1 MNKMKNIKTIL
12 AILGLVALTSCDFFL
27 QKPDTTGTV
36 DRDAVYS
43 TKKNAEAALMS
54 CYGNALIHGLPGG
67 LGYGHGT
74 LGAISGEVNK
84 GASWHGTYVI
94 AQQGLS
100 ANGVGSDIP
109 SGSSS
114 AGSEN
119 FSKNWAVIRQ
129 CFDVKENIDKVP
141 ESEMSQSEK
150 DVIKA
155 EATALIAYR
164 YMGMFYRY
172 GGVPKVTKTFEA
184 SDDLTAG
191 RETLENTL
199 KYILELCDEALAVL
213 PAKWDAANTGR
224 MTQGAVLAIKARAL
238 MYAARPL
245 FNSATPYLNNG
256 ENNNLICFGNEDK
269 ERWKEAIDANEEILE
284 WAASNGVKLIN
295 TGGSKDTPNKNAF
308 VDYAT
313 ATSTPANSEVIL
325 ALKNNSTAQS
335 YATSIFHYYNYSPY
349 YSFDR
354 FDTGESGILSN
365 HIRNYYKND
374 GTEMSW
380 PTFKVDAAPKQ
391 GAEWIQ
397 NVADIEP
404 RALADIKFA
413 GHDAMNNA
421 GDTRWSSLGWGR
433 GGFDGKIGMGDSF
446 PNSVGGSDKGQ
457 LSGELTKFYYKA
469 GSRTWFEFPIFR
481 LAETYL
487 NLAEAYN
494 EYGNT
499 AKALENLNIIH
510 NRAGLPSITET
521 DQAKL
526 REIIQREKFIEM
538 FMENH
543 KYFDVKHWKRADIAD
558 GICGGSMR
566 AFTFNIK
573 AGATWPYDKSMID
586 TWWETEYY
594 VAFWSPIMY
603 LEPFPQTEIN
613 KGTITQNPGY

>member
-1 MNKMKNIKTIL
+1 MNKMKNITKIL
-12 AILGLVALTSCDFFL
+12 AVLGLLILTSCDFFL

-36 DRDAVYS
+36 DRDAVFGS
-43 TKKNAEAALMS
+43 KKNAEAALMS
-54 CYGNALIHGLPGG
+54 CYSSALIHGLPGG

-109 SGSSS
+109 SGSTS

-129 CFDVKENIDKVP
+129 CFIVKENIDMVP
-141 ESEMSQSEK
+141 ESEMTQAQK

-155 EATALIAYR
+155 EVTALIAYR

-172 GGVPKVTKTFEA
+172 GGVPKVEKSFEA

-199 KYILELCDEALAVL
+199 QYIIDLCDEAYAVL

-238 MYAARPL
+238 MFAARPL
-245 FNSATPYLNNG
+245 FNSATPYLDNG
-256 ENNNLICFGNEDK
+256 ENNNLICFGSEDK
-269 ERWKEAIDANEEILE
+269 ERWNEAIKANEAVLE
-284 WAASNGVKLIN
+284 WASANGVKLIN
-295 TGGSKDTPNKNAF
+295 TGGSAGNANTNAF
-308 VDYAT
+308 VDYAK
-313 ATSTPANSEVIL
+313 ATSTPGNAEVIL
-325 ALKNNSTAQS
+325 AFKNNSTDQN
-335 YATSIFHYYNYSPY
+335 YNNNIFKYYNYSPY
-349 YSFDR
+349 WTFER

-365 HIRNYYKND
+365 HIKRYYKND

-380 PTFKVDAAPKQ
+380 PDYDTDKAPKQ
-391 GAEWIQ
+391 GAEWIE
-397 NVADIEP
+397 NVANIEP

-421 GDTRWSSLGWGR
+421 GDTKWSSLGWGR
-433 GGFDGKIGMGDSF
+433 GGFDGKIGMGDVF

-469 GSRTWFEFPIFR
+469 GSRIWFEFPIFR

-499 AKALENLNIIH
+499 TKALENLNMIH

-538 FMENH
+538 FAENH

-558 GICGGSMR
+558 GLMAGSMR

-573 AGATWPYDKSMID
+573 AGATWPYDKSTID

-594 VAFWSPIMY
+594 VAFWSPVMY
-603 LEPFPQTEIN
+603 LEPFPQVEVN

>member
-1 MNKMKNIKTIL
+1 MKRITKIL
-12 AILGLVALTSCDFFL
+12 AVLGLVALTSCDFFL

-36 DRDAVYS
+36 DRDTVFGS
-43 TKKNAEAALMS
+43 KENAKQALMA
-54 CYGNALIHGLPGG
+54 CYSSALIHGLPGG

-74 LGAISGEVNK
+74 LGAISGEINR

-100 ANGVGSDIP
+100 GNGVGSDVTDKT
-109 SGSSS
+109 GA

-119 FSKNWAVIRQ
+119 YAKNWSVIRQ
-129 CFDVKENIDKVP
+129 CFIVKENIDLVP
-141 ESEMSQSEK
+141 DMTQEEK
-150 DVIKA
+150 DVFKA
-155 EATALIAYR
+155 EVTALIAYR
-164 YMGMFYRY
+164 YMGMFYRF

-199 KYILELCDEALAVL
+199 QYIIDLCDEAHAGL
-213 PAKWDAANTGR
+213 PAKWDSANSGR

-238 MYAARPL
+238 QFAARPL
-245 FNSATPYLNNG
+245 FNSATPYLDNG
-256 ENNNLICFGNEDK
+256 ELNNLICFGNNDK
-269 ERWKEAIDANEEILE
+269 ERWKDAIDANEDVLA
-284 WAASNGVKLIN
+284 WAATNGVALIK
-295 TGGSKDTPNKNAF
+295 TGSKEVNENAF

-313 ATSTPANSEVIL
+313 ATSTPANKEVIL
-325 ALKNNSTAQS
+325 AFKNNSTDQS
-335 YATSIFHYYNYSPY
+335 YSTNIFKYYNYSPY
-349 YSFDR
+349 WTFER
-354 FDTGESGILSN
+354 FDTGESGVLSN
-365 HIRNYYKND
+365 HIRQYYKND

-380 PTFKVDAAPKQ
+380 PTIGDAAPRK
-391 GAEWIQ
+391 GSDWIE
-397 NVADIEP
+397 NVANIEP

-421 GDTRWSSLGWGR
+421 GDTKWSSLGWGR

-499 AKALENLNIIH
+499 DKALENLNKIH
-510 NRAGLPSITET
+510 NRAGLPSITER

-526 REIIQREKFIEM
+526 RAIIQREKAIE
-538 FMENH
+538 FFAENQ
-543 KYFDVKHWKRADIAD
+543 KYFDMKHWKRSDIAN
-558 GICGGSMR
+558 GHLGGSMR
-566 AFTFNIK
+566 AFTFNIA
-573 AGATWPYDKSMID
+573 AGATWPYDKSKID
-586 TWWETEYY
+586 TYWETEYY
-594 VAFWSPIMY
+594 VSFWSPVMY
-603 LEPFPQTEIN
+603 LEPFPQTEVN
-613 KGTITQNPGY
+613 KGTISQNPGY

>member
-1 MNKMKNIKTIL
+1 MMKNITKIL
-12 AILGLVALTSCDFFL
+12 AVLGLLALTSCDFFL

-36 DRDAVYS
+36 DLEAVFGS
-43 TKKNAEAALMS
+43 KKNAEAALMS

-100 ANGVGSDIP
+100 ANGVGSDATDK
-109 SGSSS
+109 SGGA

-119 FSKNWAVIRQ
+119 YAKNWSVIRQ
-129 CFDVKENIDKVP
+129 CFIVKENIDQVP
-141 ESEMSQSEK
+141 DLSDDEK
-150 DVIKA
+150 AVIKA
-155 EATALIAYR
+155 EVTALIAYR
-164 YMGMFYRY
+164 YMGMFYRF
-172 GGVPKVTKTFEA
+172 GGVPKVTQAFEIT
-184 SDDLTAG
+184 DDLTAG

-199 KYILELCDEALAVL
+199 QYILDLCDEAYAVL
-213 PAKWDAANTGR
+213 PAKWDAANNGR

-245 FNSATPYLNNG
+245 FNSATPYLDNG

-269 ERWKEAIDANEEILE
+269 ERWNDAIQANLAVLE
-284 WAASNGVKLIN
+284 WAAANGVKIIN
-295 TGGSKDTPNKNAF
+295 TGGSAGKPNTNAF

-313 ATSTPANSEVIL
+313 ATSTPSNSEVIL
-325 ALKNNSTAQS
+325 ALKNNSTDQS
-335 YATSIFHYYNYSPY
+335 YSTGIFHYYNYSPY

-354 FDTGESGILSN
+354 FDTGESGLLSN
-365 HIRNYYKND
+365 HIKNYYKND

-380 PTFKVDAAPKQ
+380 PALGDAAPRS
-391 GAEWIQ
+391 GADWLE
-397 NVADIEP
+397 NVANIEP

-421 GDTRWSSLGWGR
+421 GDTKWSNIGWGR

-457 LSGELTKFYYKA
+457 LSGEMTKFYYKA
-469 GSRTWFEFPIFR
+469 GSRIWFEFPLFR

-494 EYGNT
+494 EYGNPT
-499 AKALENLNIIH
+499 KALECLNVIH
-510 NRAGLPSITET
+510 NRAGLPSIVET

-526 REIIQREKFIEM
+526 RQIIQREKLIEM
-538 FMENH
+538 FAENH

-558 GICGGSMR
+558 GLMGGSMR
-566 AFTFNIK
+566 GFTFNIK
-573 AGATWPYDKSMID
+573 AGATWPYDKSKID
-586 TWWETEYY
+586 TYWEAEYY

-603 LEPFPQTEIN
+603 LEPFPQTEVN

>member
-1 MNKMKNIKTIL
+1 MMKNITKIL
-12 AILGLVALTSCDFFL
+12 AVLGLLALTSCDFFL

-36 DRDAVYS
+36 DLEAVFGS
-43 TKKNAEAALMS
+43 KKNAEAALMS

-119 FSKNWAVIRQ
+119 FSKNWSVIRQ
-129 CFDVKENIDKVP
+129 CYTVKENIDKVP
-141 ESEMSQSEK
+141 DLSDDEK
-150 DVIKA
+150 AVIKA

-164 YMGMFYRY
+164 YMGMFYRF
-172 GGVPKVTKTFEA
+172 GGVPKVTKSFETP
-184 SDDLTAG
+184 DEEGLTAG

-199 KYILELCDEALAVL
+199 QFILDLCDEALAVL

-224 MTQGAVLAIKARAL
+224 MNQGAVLAIKARAL

-245 FNSATPYLNNG
+245 FNAATPYLDNG
-256 ENNNLICFGNEDK
+256 ENNDLICFGNADV
-269 ERWKEAIDANEEILE
+269 ERWKDAIDANEDVLE
-284 WAASNGVKLIN
+284 WAAANGVKLIN
-295 TGGSKDTPNKNAF
+295 TGGSTGKPNTNAF

-325 ALKNNSTAQS
+325 ALKNNSTEQS
-335 YATSIFHYYNYSPY
+335 YSTGIFHYYNYSPY

-354 FDTGESGILSN
+354 FDTGESGLLSN
-365 HIRNYYKND
+365 HIKNYYKND

-380 PTFKVDAAPKQ
+380 PALGDAAPRS
-391 GAEWIQ
+391 GEDWIE
-397 NVADIEP
+397 NVANIEP

-413 GHDAMNNA
+413 GHDAKNNT
-421 GDTRWSSLGWGR
+421 GDTKWSNLGWGR

-457 LSGELTKFYYKA
+457 LSGEMTKFYYKA
-469 GSRTWFEFPIFR
+469 GSRVWFEFPLFR

-494 EYGNT
+494 EYNNPT
-499 AKALENLNIIH
+499 KALEYLNAIH
-510 NRAGLPSITET
+510 NRAGLPAIEET

-526 REIIQREKFIEM
+526 RAIIQREKLIEM
-538 FMENH
+538 FAENH

-558 GICGGSMR
+558 GLMAGSMR
-566 AFTFNIK
+566 GFTFNIK
-573 AGATWPYDKSMID
+573 AGATWPYDKSKID
-586 TWWETEYY
+586 TYWEAEYY
-594 VAFWSPIMY
+594 VAFWSPTMY
-603 LEPFPQTEIN
+603 LEPFPQTEVN
-613 KGTITQNPGY
+613 KGLIIQNPGY

>member
-1 MNKMKNIKTIL
+1 MNKMKNITKYL
-12 AILGLVALTSCDFFL
+12 AILGLLALTSCDFFL

-36 DRDAVYS
+36 DRDAVFS

-74 LGAISGEVNK
+74 LGAISGEINK

-100 ANGVGSDIP
+100 GNGVGSDATDKT
-109 SGSSS
+109 GA

-119 FSKNWAVIRQ
+119 WAKNWSVIRQ

-141 ESEMSQSEK
+141 SSEMTDDQK
-150 DVIKA
+150 AVIKA

-191 RETLENTL
+191 RETLESTL
-199 KYILELCDEALAVL
+199 QYIIDLCDEAHAGL

-238 MYAARPL
+238 MFAARPL
-245 FNSATPYLNNG
+245 FNSAKPYLDNG
-256 ENNNLICFGNEDK
+256 ELNNLICFGNEDK
-269 ERWKEAIDANEEILE
+269 ERWKDAIDANEAVLT
-284 WAASNGVKLIN
+284 WAAANGVKLIN
-295 TGGSKDTPNKNAF
+295 TGGEAGKPNQNAF

-325 ALKNNSTAQS
+325 ALKNNSTSQS
-335 YATSIFHYYNYSPY
+335 YSTNIFKYYNYSPNWT
-349 YSFDR
+349 FER
-354 FDTGESGILSN
+354 FDTGESGVLSN

-374 GTEMSW
+374 GSEMSW
-380 PTFKVDAAPKQ
+380 PTYGDAAPRN
-391 GAEWIQ
+391 GSDWIE
-397 NVADIEP
+397 NIACIEP

-413 GHDAMNNA
+413 GHDAMNNP
-421 GDTRWSSLGWGR
+421 GDTKWTSLGWGR
-433 GGFDGKIGMGDSF
+433 GGFDGKIGMGDVF

-469 GSRTWFEFPIFR
+469 GSRTWFEFPLFR

-499 AKALENLNIIH
+499 DKALENLNKIH
-510 NRAGLPSITET
+510 NRAGLPSITER

-526 REIIQREKFIEM
+526 RQIIQREKAIEM
-538 FMENH
+538 FAENH

-558 GICGGSMR
+558 GLMGGSMR
-566 AFTFNIK
+566 SFTFNIK
-573 AGATWPYDKSMID
+573 AGATWPYDKSTID
-586 TWWETEYY
+586 TYWETEYY

-603 LEPFPQTEIN
+603 LEPFPQNEIN
-613 KGTITQNPGY
+613 KGSITQNPGY

>member
-1 MNKMKNIKTIL
+1 ML
-12 AILGLVALTSCDFFL
+12 ASCDFFL

-36 DRDAVYS
+36 DRDAVFGS
-43 TKKNAEAALMS
+43 KKNAEAALMS

-74 LGAISGEVNK
+74 LGAISGEVNR

-100 ANGVGSDIP
+100 ANGVGKDIP

-119 FSKNWAVIRQ
+119 FSKNWSVVRQ
-129 CFDVKENIDKVP
+129 CFIVRDNIDMVP
-141 ESEMSQSEK
+141 DMTDEEK
-150 DVIKA
+150 QVIKA
-155 EATALIAYR
+155 EVTALVAYR

-172 GGVPKVTKTFEA
+172 GGVPKVTRAFE
-184 SDDLTAG
+184 STDDLSAG
-191 RETLENTL
+191 RESLANTL
-199 KYILELCDEALAVL
+199 QYILDLCDEAYAVL
-213 PAKWDAANTGR
+213 PEKWDAANTGR
-224 MTQGAVLAIKARAL
+224 MTRGAVLAIKARTL

-245 FNSATPYLNNG
+245 FNSATPYLDNNG
-256 ENNNLICFGNEDK
+256 HNDLICFEKYDI
-269 ERWKEAIDANEEILE
+269 ERWKDAIDANEDVLE
-284 WAASNGVKLIN
+284 WAKANGVTLIN
-295 TGGSKDTPNKNAF
+295 TGGSTNTPNRNAF

-325 ALKNNSTAQS
+325 ALKNNSTEQS
-335 YATSIFHYYNYSPY
+335 YNTGIFHYYNYSPY

-354 FDTGESGILSN
+354 FDTGESGLLSN

-374 GTEMSW
+374 GTEMNW
-380 PTFKVDAAPKQ
+380 PTYKVDITPRS
-391 GAEWIQ
+391 GSEWLD
-397 NVADIEP
+397 NVANIEP

-413 GHDAMNNA
+413 GHDSMNNV
-421 GDTRWSSLGWGR
+421 GDTKWSNIGWGR
-433 GGFDGKIGMGDSF
+433 GGFDGKIGMGDVF

-457 LSGELTKFYYKA
+457 LSGEMTKFYYKA
-469 GSRTWFEFPIFR
+469 GSRIWFEFPLFR

-494 EYGNT
+494 EYGNPT
-499 AKALENLNIIH
+499 KALENLNIIH

-521 DQAKL
+521 DQDKL
-526 REIIQREKFIEM
+526 RQIIQREKFIEM
-538 FMENH
+538 FAENH
-543 KYFDVKHWKRADIAD
+543 KYFDVKHWKRSDINQGLMA
-558 GICGGSMR
+558 GSMR

-573 AGATWPYDKSMID
+573 TGATWPYDKSTID

-603 LEPFPQTEIN
+603 LEPFPQTEVN
-613 KGTITQNPGY
+613 RGVITQNPGY

>member
-1 MNKMKNIKTIL
+1 MNKMKNITKIL
-12 AILGLVALTSCDFFL
+12 AVLGLVMLTSCDFFL

-36 DRDAVYS
+36 DRDTVFGS
-43 TKKNAEAALMS
+43 KKNAEAALMS
-54 CYGNALIHGLPGG
+54 CYSSVLVHGLPGG
-67 LGYGHGT
+67 LGFGHGT
-74 LGAISGEVNK
+74 LGAISGEINK

-94 AQQGLS
+94 SQQGLS

-109 SGSSS
+109 SGSVS

-119 FSKNWAVIRQ
+119 FSKNWSAIRQ
-129 CFDVKENIDKVP
+129 CFIVKESIDMVP
-141 ESEMSQSEK
+141 DMTEEQK
-150 DVIKA
+150 KVIKA
-155 EATALIAYR
+155 EVTALIAYR

-172 GGVPKVTKTFEA
+172 GGVPKVTKAFEA

-191 RETLENTL
+191 RESLENTL
-199 KYILELCDEALAVL
+199 QYILDLCDEAYAVL

-224 MTQGAVLAIKARAL
+224 MTQGAVLAIKAKAL
-238 MYAARPL
+238 MFAARPL
-245 FNSATPYLNNG
+245 FNSATPYLDNG
-256 ENNNLICFGNEDK
+256 ANNNLICFGDYDKDRWLAAIEANEDV
-269 ERWKEAIDANEEILE
+269 LE
-284 WAASNGVKLIN
+284 WASANGVKVIN
-295 TGGSKDTPNKNAF
+295 TGGNAGTPNQNAF

-325 ALKNNSTAQS
+325 AFKNNSKDQN
-335 YATSIFHYYNYSPY
+335 YNNNIFKYYNYSPY
-349 YSFDR
+349 WTFER
-354 FDTGESGILSN
+354 FDTGESGVLSN
-365 HIRNYYKND
+365 HIKRYYKND
-374 GTEMSW
+374 GTEMTW
-380 PTFKVDAAPKQ
+380 PDYDTDIAPKS
-391 GAEWIQ
+391 GAMWLE
-397 NVADIEP
+397 NVACIEP

-421 GDTRWSSLGWGR
+421 GDTKWSSLGWGR
-433 GGFDGKIGMGDSF
+433 GGFDGKIGMGDVF

-457 LSGELTKFYYKA
+457 LSGELVKFYYKA

-499 AKALENLNIIH
+499 AKALENLNVIH

-521 DQAKL
+521 DQDKL

-538 FMENH
+538 FAENH

-558 GICGGSMR
+558 GLLAGSMR

-573 AGATWPYDKSMID
+573 AGATWPYDKSTID
-586 TWWETEYY
+586 TWWETEYF
-594 VAFWSPIMY
+594 VSFWSPVMY
-603 LEPFPQTEIN
+603 LEPFPQVEVN

>member
-1 MNKMKNIKTIL
+1 ML
-12 AILGLVALTSCDFFL
+12 ASCDFFL

-36 DRDAVYS
+36 DRDAVFGS
-43 TKKNAEAALMS
+43 KKNAEAALMS

-74 LGAISGEVNK
+74 LGAISGEVNR

-100 ANGVGSDIP
+100 ANGVGKDIP

-119 FSKNWAVIRQ
+119 FSKNWSVVRQ
-129 CFDVKENIDKVP
+129 CFIVRDNIDMVP
-141 ESEMSQSEK
+141 DMTDEEK
-150 DVIKA
+150 QVIKA
-155 EATALIAYR
+155 EVTALVAYR

-172 GGVPKVTKTFEA
+172 GGVPKVTRAFE
-184 SDDLTAG
+184 STDDLSAG
-191 RETLENTL
+191 RESLANTL
-199 KYILELCDEALAVL
+199 QYILDLCDEAYAVL
-213 PAKWDAANTGR
+213 PEKWDAANTGR
-224 MTQGAVLAIKARAL
+224 MTRGAVLAIKARTL

-245 FNSATPYLNNG
+245 FNSETPYLDNNG
-256 ENNNLICFGNEDK
+256 HNDLICFENYDIK
-269 ERWKEAIDANEEILE
+269 RWKDAIDANEDVLT
-284 WAASNGVKLIN
+284 WAKANGVTLIN
-295 TGGSKDTPNKNAF
+295 TGGSTNTPNRNAF

-325 ALKNNSTAQS
+325 ALKNNSTEQS
-335 YATSIFHYYNYSPY
+335 YNTGIFHYYNYSPY

-354 FDTGESGILSN
+354 FDTGESGLLSN

-374 GTEMSW
+374 GTEMNW
-380 PTFKVDAAPKQ
+380 PTYKVDITPRS
-391 GAEWIQ
+391 GSEWLD
-397 NVADIEP
+397 NVANIEP

-413 GHDAMNNA
+413 GHDSMNNV
-421 GDTRWSSLGWGR
+421 GDTKWSNIGWGR
-433 GGFDGKIGMGDSF
+433 GGFDGKIGMGDVF

-457 LSGELTKFYYKA
+457 LSGEMTKFYYKA
-469 GSRTWFEFPIFR
+469 GSRIWFEFPLFR

-494 EYGNT
+494 EYGNPT
-499 AKALENLNIIH
+499 KALENLNIIH

-521 DQAKL
+521 DQDKL
-526 REIIQREKFIEM
+526 RQIIQREKFIEM
-538 FMENH
+538 FAENH
-543 KYFDVKHWKRADIAD
+543 KYFDVKHWKRSDINQGLMA
-558 GICGGSMR
+558 GSMR

-573 AGATWPYDKSMID
+573 TGATWPYDKSTID

-603 LEPFPQTEIN
+603 LEPFPQTEVN
-613 KGTITQNPGY
+613 KGTIIQNPGY

>member
-1 MNKMKNIKTIL
+1 ML
-12 AILGLVALTSCDFFL
+12 ASCDFFL

-36 DRDAVYS
+36 DRDAVFGS
-43 TKKNAEAALMS
+43 KKNAEAALMS

-74 LGAISGEVNK
+74 LGAISGEVNR

-100 ANGVGSDIP
+100 ANGVGKDIP

-119 FSKNWAVIRQ
+119 FSKNWSVVRQ
-129 CFDVKENIDKVP
+129 CFIVRDNIDMVP
-141 ESEMSQSEK
+141 DMTDEEK
-150 DVIKA
+150 QVIKA
-155 EATALIAYR
+155 EVTALVAYR

-172 GGVPKVTKTFEA
+172 GGVPKVTRAFE
-184 SDDLTAG
+184 STDDLSAG
-191 RETLENTL
+191 RESLANTL
-199 KYILELCDEALAVL
+199 QYILDLCDEAYAVL
-213 PAKWDAANTGR
+213 PEKWDAANTGR
-224 MTQGAVLAIKARAL
+224 MTRGAVLAIKARTL

-245 FNSATPYLNNG
+245 FNSATPYLDNNG
-256 ENNNLICFGNEDK
+256 HNDLICFEKYDI
-269 ERWKEAIDANEEILE
+269 ERWKDAIDANEDVLT
-284 WAASNGVKLIN
+284 WAKANGVTLIN
-295 TGGSKDTPNKNAF
+295 TGGSTNTPNRNAF

-325 ALKNNSTAQS
+325 ALKNNSTEQS
-335 YATSIFHYYNYSPY
+335 YNTGIFHYYNYSPY

-354 FDTGESGILSN
+354 FDTGESGLLSN

-374 GTEMSW
+374 GTEMNW
-380 PTFKVDAAPKQ
+380 PTYKVDITPRS
-391 GAEWIQ
+391 GSEWLD
-397 NVADIEP
+397 NVANIEP

-413 GHDAMNNA
+413 GHDSMNNV
-421 GDTRWSSLGWGR
+421 GDTKWSNIGWGR
-433 GGFDGKIGMGDSF
+433 GGFDGKIGMGDVF

-457 LSGELTKFYYKA
+457 LSGEMTKFYYKA
-469 GSRTWFEFPIFR
+469 GSRIWFEFPLFR

-494 EYGNT
+494 EYGNPT
-499 AKALENLNIIH
+499 KALENLNIIH

-521 DQAKL
+521 DQDKL
-526 REIIQREKFIEM
+526 RQIIQREKFIEM
-538 FMENH
+538 FAENH
-543 KYFDVKHWKRADIAD
+543 KYFDVKHWKRSDINQGLMA
-558 GICGGSMR
+558 GSMR

-573 AGATWPYDKSMID
+573 TGATWPYDKSTID

-603 LEPFPQTEIN
+603 LEPFPQTEVN
-613 KGTITQNPGY
+613 KGTIIQNPGY